1 MTGPDDRTA
10 ARRASRQRRRTAAST
25 RRAPTASRRVHIRA
39 RPGPGPA
46 PPDPP
51 KPASGLMELVNGAVG
66 AGTLIAALM
75 FYAGIIHSSSYY
87 AYFRLNVYSLG
98 LALPQVTI
106 WSLRLVTMDV
116 LIALA
121 LLALVPRAQE
131 LLAVLR
137 LPPAALAR
145 VRRAAR
151 AVVRLNPV
159 IVAAGVVL
167 MVLWPYVQP
176 YGWAAPLLVAAG
188 LVLGQSRTANP
199 AAPPH
204 GWWRKGLPVAVA
216 GLCVVWVI
224 ALLAGQLG
232 RQDARAAADR
242 LVSRTAV
249 VVLSTER
256 LSIRG
261 PGIIAED
268 LGRTVR
274 YRYRYSGLRLLIER
288 DRRYYVLP
296 LGWQK
301 RTDAT
306 YVIDDD
312 DTVRIE
318 LLPGTQ
324 PPRQ

>member
-1 MTGPDDRTA
+1 MP
-10 ARRASRQRRRTAAST
+10 
-25 RRAPTASRRVHIRA
+25 V
-39 RPGPGPA
+39 
-46 PPDPP
+46 PP
-51 KPASGLMELVNGAVG
+51 PASGLMELVNGAVG
-66 AGTLIAALM
+66 AGTLMAALM

-87 AYFRLNVYSLG
+87 GYFRLDVYSLG
-98 LALPQVTI
+98 LSLPQVTI
-106 WSLRLVTMDV
+106 WSLRLVTMEV

-121 LLALVPRAQE
+121 VLALAPRSQE
-131 LLAVLR
+131 ILALLR

-145 VRRAAR
+145 VRRTAR
-151 AVVRLNPV
+151 AVARFSPV
-159 IVAAGVVL
+159 IAVAGIVL
-167 MVLWPYVQP
+167 MALWQYVQP
-176 YGWAAPLLVAAG
+176 YRWAAPLLVAGG
-188 LVLGQSRTANP
+188 LALGQSRAAN
-199 AAPPH
+199 AGAPTR

-232 RQDARAAADR
+232 RQDARSTAAR

-256 LSIRG
+256 MSMRG
-261 PGIIAED
+261 PGVVAED
-268 LGRTVR
+268 LGKGVR

-296 LGWQK
+296 LGWQR

-312 DTVRIE
+312 DTVRVE
-318 LLPGTQ
+318 LLPGVQ
-324 PPRQ
+324 PRT